1 MEKQTI
7 CIFINIDYRAMK
19 NSFYTL
25 ISFLALLLATSVNAQ
40 YATTTASADK
50 FEHLLRIIDRFYVD
64 SVNNE
69 KMVEHAI
76 KGLLKEL
83 DPHSVYITKKEVDEM
98 NEPLVGNFEGVGI
111 QFNILH
117 DTITVVS
124 PISGG
129 PSEKLG
135 ILAGD
140 KIVIIDE
147 ENVGGIGITN
157 KGVMDRLRGK
167 KGTEVTVDIKR
178 RNVKDLIEYT
188 ITRDKIPI
196 YSVDATYMATPEVGY
211 MKINR
216 FSATTMKEFRSG
228 LDTLQTQGMKHLILD
243 LRGNPGGYLKTA
255 IDMADEFLSS
265 RKLIV
270 YTEGRSFPKDE
281 KYATSTKNRFET
293 GKLVVLVDEASA
305 SASEIVAGA
314 IQDHDRGLILGRRTF
329 GKGLVQKPYPLP
341 DGSMVRVT
349 ISRYYTPTGRSIQKP
364 YQEYK
369 DDFSK
374 RLERGE
380 FFNRDSIDFPD
391 SLKYYTP
398 KKRIVYG
405 GGGIMP
411 DIFIPWDTTMNSDY
425 YRNIARKG
433 LLNQFALTY
442 LDLNRKQM
450 EQDYQDIHSYKAGFN
465 VEGEVMDSF
474 IEFAE
479 KEGVEKDAKGIETS
493 SKLISTQLKAL
504 IARDFWKSNGYYQVR
519 NDIDHG
525 YQKAIEVMQDGTFKK
540 MDLAAN

>member
-1 MEKQTI
+1 
-7 CIFINIDYRAMK
+7 MK
-19 NSFYTL
+19 NISYIL
-25 ISFLALLLATSVNAQ
+25 ISIVLALATTGVTAQ

-50 FEHLLRIIDRFYVD
+50 FEHLLRIINRVYVD
-64 SVNNE
+64 STNNE
-69 KMVEHAI
+69 KMVENAI
-76 KGLLKEL
+76 RALLKKL

-98 NEPLVGNFEGVGI
+98 NEPLIGNFEGVGI
-111 QFNILH
+111 QFNILR

-135 ILAGD
+135 IRSGD
-140 KIVIIDE
+140 KIVIIEGED
-147 ENVGGIGITN
+147 VAGIGIKN

-196 YSVDATYMATPEVGY
+196 FSVDATYMATPEIGY
-211 MKINR
+211 IKINR
-216 FSATTMKEFRSG
+216 FSATTMKEFRDG
-228 LDTLQTQGMKHLILD
+228 LDTLKEQGMEHLILD
-243 LRGNPGGYLKTA
+243 LRNNPGGYLKTA
-255 IDMADEFLSS
+255 IDMADEFLAS

-281 KYATSTKNRFET
+281 KYATASKNRFET
-293 GKLVVLVDEASA
+293 GKLVILVDEASA

-314 IQDHDRGLILGRRTF
+314 VQDHDRGLILGRRTF

-364 YQEYK
+364 YKSYK

-380 FFNRDSIDFPD
+380 FFSRDSIDLPD

-398 KKRIVYG
+398 KKRLVYG

-425 YRNIARKG
+425 YRNISRKG
-433 LLNQFALTY
+433 FLNQFALTY
-442 LDLNRKQM
+442 LDQNRKQM
-450 EQDYQDIHSYKAGFN
+450 EQDYEDINAYKARFK
-465 VEGEVMDSF
+465 VEGEIVNSF
-474 IEFAE
+474 IEYAE
-479 KEGVEKDAKGIETS
+479 KEGVEKDAEGISTS
-493 SKLISTQLKAL
+493 SKLIATQLKAL
-504 IARDFWKSNGYYQVR
+504 IARDFWKTNGYFQVR
-519 NDIDHG
+519 NEIDPG
-525 YQKAIEVMQDGTFKK
+525 YRKAIEVLQDGTFEK